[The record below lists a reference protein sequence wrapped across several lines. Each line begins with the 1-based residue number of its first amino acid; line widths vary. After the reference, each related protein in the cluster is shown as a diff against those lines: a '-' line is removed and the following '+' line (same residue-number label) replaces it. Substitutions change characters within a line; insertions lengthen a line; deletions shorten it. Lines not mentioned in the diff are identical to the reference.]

1 MLRKIT
7 ITSPSHHLIYHEH
20 QVFHGLPWSF
30 HSCPPSPHVSPSVPP
45 LVQSAATHAA
55 RRSRHRARPPAAP
68 AAPQPPETAAERWG
82 TRTRKIFPKTANS
95 FQMLSDWV
103 ADVCDGDGV
112 EASWGGGEVEAFGSK
127 SSVVIKVD
135 LRCQACAQN
144 IRGNSNFQ
152 HFEAGDTSFKIDFAE
167 ALSLQ

>member
-1 MLRKIT
+1 MSRLRPARHAALKV
-7 ITSPSHHLIYHEH
+7 
-20 QVFHGLPWSF
+20 QVEALELRDFCA
-30 HSCPPSPHVSPSVPP
+30 SCP
-45 LVQSAATHAA
+45 
-55 RRSRHRARPPAAP
+55 RWRA
-68 AAPQPPETAAERWG
+68 ELAAESH
-82 TRTRKIFPKTANS
+82 TYS